1 MLRLTM
7 LYRAAPDGRF
17 DFDYYV
23 NTHMVDFKRRMG
35 PFGLTL
41 FEVQNCLGTLRG
53 DAADYLCITHL
64 DFEDR
69 ERMDAGFAKHGSEMQ
84 ADFDN
89 YTNVQPEIIV
99 CDIAGR
105 G

>member
-7 LYRAAPDGRF
+7 LYRDAPNARF

-23 NTHMVDFKRRMG
+23 DTHMVDFKQRMA
-35 PFGLTL
+35 PFGLIS
-41 FEVQNCLGTLRG
+41 FEVQNCISTIRG
-53 DAADYLCITHL
+53 DAPDCLCITHL

-69 ERMDAGFAKHGSEMQ
+69 ERMDAGFAQHGAEMR

-89 YTNVQPEIIV
+89 YTNVQPDIIV

>member
-7 LYRAAPDGRF
+7 LYRDGPDARF

-23 NTHMVDFKRRMG
+23 NTHMADFKRRMG
-35 PFGLTL
+35 PFGLTS
-41 FEVQNCLGTLRG
+41 FEVQKCISTIRG
-53 DAADYLCITHL
+53 DAPSYLCITHL

-69 ERMDAGFAKHGSEMQ
+69 ERMDEGFAQHGPEMQ
-84 ADFDN
+84 SDFAN